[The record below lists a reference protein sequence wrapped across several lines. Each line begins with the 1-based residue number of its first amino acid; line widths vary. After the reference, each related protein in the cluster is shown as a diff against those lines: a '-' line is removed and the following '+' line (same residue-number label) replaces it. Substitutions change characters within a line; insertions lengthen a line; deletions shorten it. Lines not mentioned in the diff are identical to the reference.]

1 MKRSLQLS
9 GSGESGRS
17 VEAEDTDVLVM
28 LLHHSTTSS
37 HTLYF
42 TTQSGTYDVIETRTD
57 LEIFRQGF
65 EGLARGV

>member
-1 MKRSLQLS
+1 MTTHNDCDTMVVKRSLQLS

-17 VEAEDTDVLVM
+17 VEVMAEDTTYVLVI

-42 TTQSGTYDVIETRTD
+42 TT
-57 LEIFRQGF
+57 
-65 EGLARGV
+65 